1 LWFSCTVDRIGCRQ
15 RGLCLFYRL
24 NFSILVLSVT
34 QSAWS
39 QNRAVP
45 SVAQHAPAIKTTEG
59 GTEVL
64 GANNL
69 EMTDAQILAAALTNE
84 MGNSCVPDE
93 GESPRVKYTLGKV
106 KSISDSMIAEFTKMV
121 QDELT
126 EKRGPIKIGPPEI
139 MNQVLASTGRIAAF
153 SNYLDYRNN
162 RPRGQP
168 MAPRIAAREKF
179 EQSFLSSSTKEG
191 DTTREDLLRAAEL
204 GAELA
209 PVLHKP
215 LLYSTRGKSTPW
227 KNNYLGVNPAVDRS
241 RFFSSLEDVAPAL
254 PTMNKYLAD
263 EVEGLKRDTAMV
275 NAFADGLALSVPT
288 AIFTVAKQGLASA
301 ALKSAATAGTTTLT
315 GAGTPPATGVPA
327 DSAAAVPVKV
337 LLLTT
342 ILQTVRADLQ
352 KVATGISNTEL
363 RNKTKE
369 IVGLVGPEGTIELN
383 PVKATDAEKAANTA
397 ANAKIEDAVIA
408 SLPMRESE
416 GGKRID
422 VPQVSDPKAFTHAI
436 IAMREAS
443 KSYLHNPELLR
454 NTAAT
459 NAQASSALNATLG
472 TLADTR
478 SSNDALML
486 NMQSFYN
493 TSQRARA
500 DYVAMSKHL
509 EDSKKAPVSRSEI
522 EKLSNTLDSDINLM
536 LEKMDDSASI
546 LSNQSEYFSKGLAAI
561 DSACAEDAKKIY
573 ASWGKYRRVFRD
585 KIGISPFSGP
595 VSPAKAYLADAVLS
609 RADCITKKSIAR
621 RMEMMRLGTV
631 LTQFKSSCED
641 IKNWSAAGKAYKA
654 TRDQLL
660 SKTKPTNTAP
670 IMPDVTRE
678 VPQ

>member
-1 LWFSCTVDRIGCRQ
+1 LRNTQG
-15 RGLCLFYRL
+15 
-24 NFSILVLSVT
+24 LSVLLLLFA
-34 QSAWS
+34 QQA
-39 QNRAVP
+39 RAQTRVLP
-45 SVAQHAPAIKTTEG
+45 AIASHAPALKTTDG

-64 GANNL
+64 GTNNL

-121 QDELT
+121 QDEIT
-126 EKRGPIKIGPPEI
+126 EKRGPIKIGPPEV

-162 RPRGQP
+162 RPRGAP
-168 MAPRIAAREKF
+168 MEPRIAAREKF

-191 DTTREDLLRAAEL
+191 DTTREDLLKAAEL
-204 GAELA
+204 AAELS
-209 PVLHKP
+209 PVLYKP
-215 LLYSTRGKSTPW
+215 LIYPSRGKAAPW
-227 KNNYLGVNPAVDRS
+227 KNNYLGVSPATDRS

-254 PTMNKYLAD
+254 PAMNKYLAD
-263 EVEGLKRDTAMV
+263 EVDGLKRDTAMV

-288 AIFTVAKQGLASA
+288 AIFTVAKQGIA
-301 ALKSAATAGTTTLT
+301 AAAIKTAATSGTAVLT
-315 GAGTPPATGVPA
+315 GGSTPPAAGAPA
-327 DSAAAVPVKV
+327 NSAAAVPIKV

-342 ILQTVRADLQ
+342 ILQTVRGDLQ
-352 KVATGISNTEL
+352 KVATGIGNTEL

-422 VPQVSDPKAFTHAI
+422 VPQVSDPKAFAHAI

-522 EKLSNTLDSDINLM
+522 EKLSNTLDSDVNLM

-561 DSACAEDAKKIY
+561 DAACAEDAKKIY

-585 KIGISPFSGP
+585 KIGISPFGGP
-595 VSPAKAYLADAVLS
+595 ESPAKAYLADAVLS

-641 IKNWSAAGKAYKA
+641 MKNWSAAGKAYKA

-660 SKTKPTNTAP
+660 SKTKPSTVAP

-678 VPQ
+678 VQK